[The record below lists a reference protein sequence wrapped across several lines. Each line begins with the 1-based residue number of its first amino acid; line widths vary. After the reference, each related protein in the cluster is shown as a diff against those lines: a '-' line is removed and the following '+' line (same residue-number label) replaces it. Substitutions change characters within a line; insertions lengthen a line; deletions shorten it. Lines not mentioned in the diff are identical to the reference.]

1 MRKILVTGGLGYIG
15 SHVVVELQN
24 NGFEVVI
31 ADDLSNSSIDILDCI
46 TNITGFSPVFEKIDL
61 KKKQSV
67 SELFIRH
74 PNVVGVIHFAA
85 SKAVG
90 ESVTNPLKYYENN
103 IHSLVYLLQEICKL
117 PRQRLIF
124 SSSCTV
130 YGQADELPITEQ
142 APIKEPESPYGNTK
156 KVGEQIIK
164 DTCSANKSL
173 NTIALRYFNPIG
185 AHKSGNI
192 GELPIGT
199 PQNLVPFVT
208 QTGIGLREKLSI
220 YGNDY
225 PTPDGTCI
233 RDYIHVVDLAKA
245 HVIAM
250 KRLLEENNIE
260 NYEVFNI
267 GSGKGSSVLEVV
279 KTFEEVSG
287 IELNYSFAPRRTGD
301 IIAAYADTTEAN
313 SVLGWKSELTL
324 KDALH
329 SAWEWEKKIQ
339 SLSIDL

>member
-1 MRKILVTGGLGYIG
+1 MKKILVTGGLGYIG

-24 NGFEVVI
+24 NGFKVVVI
-31 ADDLSNSSIDILDCI
+31 DDLSNSSLKVLNGIQE
-46 TNITGFSPVFEKIDL
+46 ITGIEPSFEKIDL
-61 KKKQSV
+61 KNKQSV
-67 SELFIRH
+67 IDFFSRH
-74 PNVVGVIHFAA
+74 NDIDGIIHFAA

-90 ESVTNPLKYYENN
+90 ESVNNPLKYYENN
-103 IHSLVYLLQEICKL
+103 IHSLVYLIQEINKL
-117 PRQRLIF
+117 RTQKFIF

-130 YGQADELPITEQ
+130 YGEADKLPINEN

-164 DTCSANKSL
+164 DTTKANGL
-173 NTIALRYFNPIG
+173 FNTIVLRYFNPIG
-185 AHKSGNI
+185 AHESALI

-208 QTGIGLREKLSI
+208 QTGTGLRDRLSI
-220 YGNDY
+220 FGNDY

-245 HVIAM
+245 HVMAI
-250 KRLLEENNIE
+250 KRLLEENNTK
-260 NYEVFNI
+260 NYEVYNI
-267 GSGKGSSVLEVV
+267 GTGKGSSVLEVV
-279 KTFEEVSG
+279 NTFEEVSRVK
-287 IELNYSFAPRRTGD
+287 LNYSFVERRAGD
-301 IIAAYADTTEAN
+301 IISAYADTTKAN

-329 SAWEWEKKIQ
+329 SAWEWEKKNR
-339 SLSIDL
+339 S